1 MNVKVFDNQQ
11 NASETGSVTTRG
23 EIPDLPGPGGSGA
36 LPVAFGGVGGVGC
49 IPGRRKQ
56 LEEVNHFLTV

>member
-1 MNVKVFDNQQ
+1 MNVKVFENQQ

-36 LPVAFGGVGGVGC
+36 LPVACQGVGGWAAFLEG
-49 IPGRRKQ
+49 GSSWRK
-56 LEEVNHFLTV
+56 

>member
-1 MNVKVFDNQQ
+1 MNVKVFDNQN
-11 NASETGSVTTRG
+11 NASETGSVTTIG
-23 EIPDLPGPGGSGA
+23 EIPDLPGPGGSVA
-36 LPVAFGGVGGVGC
+36 MHVAFGGVGC